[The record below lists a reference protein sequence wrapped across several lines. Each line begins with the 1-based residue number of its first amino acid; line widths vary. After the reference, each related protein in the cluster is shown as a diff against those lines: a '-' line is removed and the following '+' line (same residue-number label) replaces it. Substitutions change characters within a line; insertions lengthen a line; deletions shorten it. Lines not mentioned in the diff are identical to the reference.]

1 MTVTHPAAVVVTAL
15 GAFIGTN
22 IDDFVVLLL
31 LILGMPVD
39 KISRWQIVAG
49 QYLGFCVLLVVS
61 SFGALALRTISENWV
76 GLLGVIPLAL
86 GVRGFIQAR
95 RSSDD
100 ETKAPILA
108 SNAIKVA
115 IVTVANGGDNISVY
129 VLLFRQLDASGIA
142 LTILIFLLSLA
153 VLCIV
158 ALTIGQNT
166 QIIPR
171 VVRSNKWLTPSVFVI
186 IGIFL
191 LIRTGAVAHLVQMI

>member
-1 MTVTHPAAVVVTAL
+1 MAHPVDVAVTAI

-31 LILGMPVD
+31 LISGMPVD
-39 KISRWQIVAG
+39 KIGRWQIVTG

-76 GLLGVIPLAL
+76 GLLGFVPLAL

-100 ETKAPILA
+100 ETKTPIIA
-108 SNAIKVA
+108 SNVIKVA
-115 IVTVANGGDNISVY
+115 VVTVANGGDNISVY
-129 VLLFRQLDASGIA
+129 VLLFRQLDTSGVV
-142 LTILIFLLSLA
+142 LTVAIFLFSLA
-153 VLCIV
+153 VLCIA
-158 ALTIGQNT
+158 ALIIGQNE
-166 QIIPR
+166 QIIPH

-186 IGIFL
+186 IGIL
-191 LIRTGAVAHLVQMI
+191 LLMRTGAIAHLIKII